1 MASPEYIAAQ
11 ERILARR
18 QLQGIGVQTSLESP
32 SHSQTLDL
40 LTRLPLP
47 FQRLGRQA
55 TELWNVV
62 QGVEGTRPDFR
73 VGQVDAELLDEELLE
88 LLKGQ
93 VGEGLK
99 FFGVSPVSL

>member
-1 MASPEYIAAQ
+1 MASPEYTAAQ

-18 QLQGIGVQTSLESP
+18 QLQGIGVQPSSLSR
-32 SHSQTLDL
+32 SHSQTFDV

-47 FQRLGRQA
+47 FQSLGRQA

-62 QGVEGTRPDFR
+62 RGTEGTSPDFR

-88 LLKGQ
+88 LLEGQ

-99 FFGVSPVSL
+99 FFGVCPVSL